1 MIRKF
6 PAWNSYWMNGIEIG
20 YLNSSPFEA
29 FTLPMMIQMTLRNPR
44 NITMGIPIM
53 MKHNGIARTIY
64 SKIEIWKFR
73 DDFPF
78 WSIHWE
84 SSFLDNQQISGPI
97 IPPKG
102 KKNPANAERWHNIA
116 QFLSDS
122 DNSLISFMTTWFLIK
137 DEFLFLLLHYQ
148 NFARRFRSAG
158 NKPFGLALSIL
169 CWL

>member
-1 MIRKF
+1 
-6 PAWNSYWMNGIEIG
+6 MNGIEIG

-78 WSIHWE
+78 
-84 SSFLDNQQISGPI
+84 
-97 IPPKG
+97 
-102 KKNPANAERWHNIA
+102 
-116 QFLSDS
+116 
-122 DNSLISFMTTWFLIK
+122 
-137 DEFLFLLLHYQ
+137 
-148 NFARRFRSAG
+148 
-158 NKPFGLALSIL
+158 
-169 CWL
+169 